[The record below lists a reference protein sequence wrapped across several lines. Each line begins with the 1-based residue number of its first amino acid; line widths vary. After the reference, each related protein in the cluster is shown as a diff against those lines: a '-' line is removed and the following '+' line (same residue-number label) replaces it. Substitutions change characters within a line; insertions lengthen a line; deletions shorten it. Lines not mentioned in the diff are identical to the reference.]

1 MLRLHEFTD
10 MQLQLATP
18 SHEGYGRKFLQ
29 EEKALDYKSPLK

>member
-18 SHEGYGRKFLQ
+18 SHEGYGRKFYARRESAGL
-29 EEKALDYKSPLK
+29 